1 MQPAHQDAPLPLQRS
16 LSDIASRPVVSCPPE
31 RPLIEAA
38 LLLASRRLSCLP
50 VLDAKGRAL
59 GVLTEGRVQSA
70 LHQGQPP
77 ETPVGEVMGPA
88 FTVPDTCDCETA
100 YRHCLDHNATHLLL
114 VDAQTRVIAVASEGD
129 LRVQMNLAI
138 LAGRHTVAGVMAPVS
153 TLPQAARVCDAVEC
167 LAPHPEMPLVVVD
180 AQGRPQGV
188 LTTRD
193 LRRLFAAQSH
203 ASELGLAE
211 VMSTPVYEVTTRTTL
226 NEAAEHMLAH
236 RTRHLVVLDAATQTP
251 VGLVCE
257 HDLTRTMA
265 LSLMDN
271 ALQKDRALQRAIFN
285 AVPDLLW
292 LKDPDGVFVDC
303 NPRFEQLLG
312 APRRDIIGRTD
323 EAFVGPELAAAFRAN
338 DRRAIALG
346 RPSVSEEA
354 LTFASDGH
362 QELTQTIKTPV
373 RDAQG
378 RLLGVL
384 GIGRDITAL
393 REAERHYRH
402 LFAHSP
408 APMLIYERDS
418 LAMVTVNEA
427 FCELYGHTREAVQR
441 MRLPDLFIPEER
453 DAIIALIPQLKGLTN
468 TGQWRHLHRDGHV
481 IHIVARSH
489 DVSYDGRDCRVV
501 VIVDISAQQRRQQ
514 RDRQRLALLENL
526 MRGHQRDALLRQLTL
541 DHETLFPD
549 SLCSIMLRSEDG
561 QHMELACAPSLPAA
575 YAQHVQRL
583 PLHATMGSCGAAIVR
598 NERVITPDVQND
610 SKWKGIRDLLARCQ
624 LASCWSEPIPGP
636 QGEALGSFA
645 IYRRTP
651 AQPTEEELE
660 HLAFAAQLA
669 SVVLCHLKTLQRL
682 HDSQR
687 RTRNVLDA
695 VPDLLWLS
703 DLEERITACNPALA
717 QLLGRSVGALTG
729 QASSALFPAEAYPAL
744 HQGHAEVCQTLAQC
758 TTELWLTSAASGQRG
773 LYEIIHTP
781 LLDEHQ
787 QLIGVLGVGRDITL
801 IKVGERAVAERE
813 RLIDTMFG
821 QTTDAIVLHDVQT
834 LDIVHFNDSACEG
847 LGYSREAF
855 ARLRPKDYQTA
866 WDTETIQ
873 AIAQRVLAGEKVRT
887 ETSHRRADGS
897 IQHVLLTL
905 RTVTYADRMLLA
917 AVWRDITESKHH
929 EARIQRLNQAYAVL
943 GEVNEAIVRTREAMA
958 LFTEICRITVHTGG
972 FRLAWVGGLS
982 GPDADGQRHI
992 VPLAHA
998 GHSEGYIETLRV
1010 PFNPAYTGPVNRA
1023 MNSGQI
1029 GVVADIA
1036 RGGLANPWRESTLAR
1051 GLRSLAALPIEV
1063 AGQCQHCLVVY
1074 STTPE
1079 YFDAEQIALLT
1090 RLASDI
1096 GFALDFIAAE
1106 QARHQEQHFREQL
1119 IESVAG
1125 LFFAIDTQGL
1135 LKLWN
1140 QQLRLVT
1147 GYDEDELRRRPAMDF
1162 FEGTDRELIR
1172 QRIAQ
1177 SFVEGSSQVQ
1187 ATLVTRQGERIP
1199 YLFVSRRIDIHGEAI
1214 LVGTGV
1220 DISER
1225 VRSEQELNRYRQH
1238 LEELVATRTAEVE
1251 RVNARLSREDQRLRA
1266 MLALSQ
1272 CASTLNEEALFREG
1286 IRLIVRLTGSQN
1298 ACLHVI
1304 AEDGHSF
1311 AQAIWC
1317 QHPDC
1322 TDTET
1327 PPPEPFEAP
1336 TLWDRVLYSNRIWR
1350 CGSENEPLCCL
1361 PNVERA
1367 LCVPIFEEGQMRFVI
1382 CTANKSQAYDST
1394 DEREIALIG
1403 ADLWRILVRRR
1414 IELALEK
1421 AKLEAEAANQAKSAF
1436 LANMSHEIRTP
1447 MNAIIGFA
1455 HLLHHDPLTAR
1466 QVDQL
1471 HKIIDAGH
1479 HLSQVINDVLDFSKI
1494 EASKLTL
1501 ETADFRLDASVQR
1514 MLDMVRERAQAKPL
1528 RLDSELAED
1537 TPLLLHG
1544 DRLRLEQ
1551 ILLNLLSN
1559 AVKFT
1564 PEGRVCLRV
1573 RPLPAPPNAP
1583 AEPARH
1589 WLRLEVQDTGIGI
1602 QEAQMAHLFQPFEQA
1617 DASTTR
1623 RFGGTGLGL
1632 AISQR
1637 LARLMGGR
1645 IGVTSQPGQGSTFWL
1660 ELPFA
1665 PAQTPDAPALVAPT
1679 ATEAA
1684 ASTPAHPADQ
1694 PLRGL
1699 RVLLAEDNP
1708 INQEVAC
1715 TLLNE
1720 AGARVS
1726 TADNGQIA
1734 VTLAARGEVDLIL
1747 MDMQMPVM
1755 DGLQATAAI
1764 RALPAPLGRV
1774 PIIAMTA
1781 NAFEEDRR
1789 RCLEAGMDDYLA
1801 KPVDPDA
1808 LRRCLSRWKP
1818 AARPV
1823 PLSPTMTRPLD
1834 AQDDVRARLLALSEL
1849 DVAAALKRVQGQW
1862 PLLLRTLQL
1871 FLTHYG
1877 QTPQQLQE
1885 PNLLPPY
1892 DRLRQLGHS
1901 LAGAAATIGATTVY
1915 EHARA
1920 LEHSQPDAV
1929 DPTRLPTLAALQ
1941 LGRSLQ
1947 RCLSALRQVFVDT
1960 AASRATPVP
1969 TTVASVEV
1977 PRESDP
1983 AQVLLHTL
1991 LDLLHDHDTAAC
2003 DLFAQHQAQLTPI
2016 LGERASLISQAIQ
2029 SYDFA
2034 AAREMLN
2041 ASLAGFTGNPRPD

>member
-1 MQPAHQDAPLPLQRS
+1 MQPAHQDAPLPLQRP

-38 LLLASRRLSCLP
+38 LLLASQRLSCLP
-50 VLDAKGRAL
+50 VLDAQGRAL

-77 ETPVGEVMGPA
+77 ETLVQEVMGPA
-88 FTVPDTCDCETA
+88 FTVPDTCDCDTA

-114 VDAQTRVIAVASEGD
+114 VDAQARVVAVASEGD
-129 LRVQMNLAI
+129 LRVQMNLGI
-138 LAGRHTVAGVMAPVS
+138 LAGRHTVAEVMAPVS
-153 TLPQAARVCDAVEC
+153 TLPLEARVCDAVEC
-167 LAPHPEMPLVVVD
+167 LAPHPQRPLVVVD
-180 AQGRPQGV
+180 AQGRPLGV

-203 ASELGLAE
+203 ASELSLAE
-211 VMSTPVYEVTTRTTL
+211 VMSTPVYPITTRTTL
-226 NEAAEHMLAH
+226 NEAAEQMLAQ
-236 RTRHLVVLDAATQTP
+236 RTRHLVVLDAATQAP

-271 ALQKDRALQRAIFN
+271 TLQKDRALQRAIFN

-312 APRRDIIGRTD
+312 VPRRDIIGNTD
-323 EAFVGPELAAAFRAN
+323 DVFVGPEQAETSRAS

-346 RPSVSEEA
+346 RPSVNEET

-362 QELTQTIKTPV
+362 SELTQTITTPV

-402 LFAHSP
+402 LLAHSP

-441 MRLPDLFIPEER
+441 MRLPDFFVPEER
-453 DAIIALIPQLKGLTN
+453 EAIIDLIPQLKGLTN

-489 DVSYDGRDCRVV
+489 DVNYDSRECRVV
-501 VIVDISAQQRRQQ
+501 VIVDVSAQQRRQQ
-514 RDRQRLALLENL
+514 RDRQRLAVLENL
-526 MRGHQRDALLRQLTL
+526 MRGHRREDLLRQLVL

-549 SLCSIMLRSEDG
+549 SLCSIMLRSDGG
-561 QHMELACAPSLPAA
+561 QHMALACAPSLPQA

-583 PLHATMGSCGAAIVR
+583 PLHAAMGSCGAAIVS
-598 NERVITPDVQND
+598 NARVITPDVQHD
-610 SKWKGIRDLLARCQ
+610 SKWKGIRELMAQCQ

-636 QGEALGSFA
+636 QEGALGSFA
-645 IYRRTP
+645 VYRRTP
-651 AQPTEEELE
+651 AHPTEEELE

-669 SVVLCHLKTLQRL
+669 SIVLCHLKTLARL

-687 RTRNVLDA
+687 RTRSVLDA
-695 VPDLLWLS
+695 IPDLLWLS
-703 DLEERITACNPALA
+703 DPDERITASNPALA
-717 QLLGRSVGALTG
+717 QLLGRNVEALTG
-729 QASSALFPAEAYPAL
+729 QACATLFPAEAYPAL
-744 HQGHAEVCQTLAQC
+744 HQGHTEVCKTLAQC
-758 TTELWLTSAASGQRG
+758 ITELRLTSATSGQRG

-781 LLDEHQ
+781 LLDERQ

-821 QTTDAIVLHDVQT
+821 QTTDAIVLHDMQT

-855 ARLRPKDYQTA
+855 ARLRPQDYQAT
-866 WDTETIQ
+866 WDAEAIQ
-873 AIAQRVLAGEKVRT
+873 AVAQRVLAGEKVRT

-897 IQHVLLTL
+897 VQHALLTL
-905 RTVTYADRMLLA
+905 RTVTYADRTLLA
-917 AVWRDITESKHH
+917 AVWSDITESKRHA
-929 EARIQRLNQAYAVL
+929 ARIQRLNQAYAVL

-958 LFTEICRITVHTGG
+958 LFTEICRITVNTGG

-982 GPDADGQRHI
+982 APNADGQRHI

-998 GHSEGYIETLRV
+998 GHSAGYIETLRV

-1023 MNSGQI
+1023 MSSGHI

-1036 RGGLANPWRESTLAR
+1036 QGGLANPWREGTLAL

-1074 STTPE
+1074 STTPD

-1090 RLASDI
+1090 RLAGDI

-1125 LFFAIDTQGL
+1125 LFFAIDTQGR

-1147 GYDEDELRRRPAMDF
+1147 GYDEDELRRRPAMEF

-1177 SFVEGSSQVQ
+1177 SFAEGSSQAQ

-1251 RVNARLSREDQRLRA
+1251 RVNACLSREDQRLRA

-1272 CASTLNEEALFREG
+1272 CASTLNEEALFCEG
-1286 IRLIVRLTGSQN
+1286 IRLIMRLTGSQN

-1304 AEDGHSF
+1304 AEDGRGF
-1311 AQAIWC
+1311 TQAIWC
-1317 QHPDC
+1317 LHPDC

-1327 PPPEPFEAP
+1327 PPPEPFQTP
-1336 TLWDRVLYSNRIWR
+1336 TLWDRVLHSKQIWR
-1350 CGSENEPLCCL
+1350 CGSDDEPPCCL

-1367 LCVPIFEEGQMRFVI
+1367 LCVPIVEEGQMRFVI
-1382 CTANKSQAYDST
+1382 CTANKPQAYDST

-1403 ADLWRILVRRR
+1403 ADLWRIVVRRR

-1528 RLDSELAED
+1528 RLDSELADD

-1573 RPLPAPPNAP
+1573 RPLPA
-1583 AEPARH
+1583 EPSRH

-1602 QEAQMAHLFQPFEQA
+1602 HEAQMAHLFQPFEQA

-1665 PAQTPDAPALVAPT
+1665 PAQTPEALTPAAAT
-1679 ATEAA
+1679 ATETAA
-1684 ASTPAHPADQ
+1684 PSPAHPNDQ
-1694 PLRGL
+1694 PLRGV

-1720 AGARVS
+1720 AGARVN
-1726 TADNGQIA
+1726 TVDNGQIA
-1734 VTLAARGEVDLIL
+1734 VTLAARGGVDLIL

-1823 PLSPTMTRPLD
+1823 PQRPSVTRPLD
-1834 AQDDVRARLLALSEL
+1834 AQDDVRARLLALTEL

-1877 QTPQQLQE
+1877 QTPQQLQD

-1892 DRLRQLGHS
+1892 ERLRQLGHS

-1920 LEHSQPDAV
+1920 LEHSQPEAI

-1947 RCLSALRQVFVDT
+1947 RCLSALRQVLVDT
-1960 AASRATPVP
+1960 AAARATTVP
-1969 TTVASVEV
+1969 TAVTSTEP

-1983 AQVLLHTL
+1983 AQGLLHTL

-2003 DLFAQHQAQLTPI
+2003 DLFTQHQAQLTPI

-2034 AAREMLN
+2034 AAREMLS
-2041 ASLAGFTGNPRPD
+2041 ASLAGPTGSTRPN